1 MFANFLSAKGKSQEG
16 KPRFKD
22 KKQWLSPF
30 AGRRFR
36 THCIEVCVKNGKIR
50 ITILD
55 DLARMLTKTLK
66 K

>member
-22 KKQWLSPF
+22 KKQWPSPF
-30 AGRRFR
+30 AGRRYR
-36 THCIEVCVKNGKIR
+36 THCKEVCVKNGKIY

-55 DLARMLTKTLK
+55 DLA
-66 K
+66 